1 MDGVLYD
8 RDLRQEIVK
17 NCEMLKW
24 RQREFP
30 ASTFRFILLKL
41 CEYIPKSLCFTFVNG
56 VEFIRYQLSE
66 SFAKL
71 VTPHNID
78 FQLLSQYVN
87 VLQWSTPKILGV
99 IYTDSRLA
107 SITIDQWMYFQKNEL
122 PVLSYAISYPLP
134 LEYYIKTF
142 TNFEIPHRFISVN

>member
-78 FQLLSQYVN
+78 FQFLSQYVN
-87 VLQWSTPKILGV
+87 VL
-99 IYTDSRLA
+99 
-107 SITIDQWMYFQKNEL
+107 
-122 PVLSYAISYPLP
+122 
-134 LEYYIKTF
+134 
-142 TNFEIPHRFISVN
+142 

>member
-66 SFAKL
+66 SFGKL
-71 VTPHNID
+71 VTPQNID

-87 VLQWSTPKILGV
+87 VL
-99 IYTDSRLA
+99 
-107 SITIDQWMYFQKNEL
+107 
-122 PVLSYAISYPLP
+122 
-134 LEYYIKTF
+134 
-142 TNFEIPHRFISVN
+142 